1 MFYIPST
8 LARCS
13 ARSHEATDQRAGRE
27 AGPEIRPAHR
37 SFGGAIRWKRVERR
51 EAPPQVP
58 ARFAPGRDSQSR
70 PVWRAATARGRD
82 SQSQDCTHGGIR
94 TPSGVSRRSIPPR
107 EGKRDRRCP
116 TPRQTT
122 GRRSVGSAS
131 LRAIERVPSDA
142 WAEEPAT
149 GRNGTLP
156 LCLALLF
163 IREPRMN
170 EHVKRPGRVER
181 DAFGLRLTD
190 VQPLAGI
197 PAMWRLGAIVSTLLM
212 GFLAFIAALYFGRA
226 ALLPVAAALVVGIT
240 LSPLTEF
247 GTRFNIPPPVSAV
260 TLIVALLAVFGVLI
274 TFFAGPVSEWIAR
287 APEIGAAV
295 QQKLRVF
302 EYPLSVLQNIK
313 SAVAPAGASA
323 PTVAVETNTAEVVS
337 TVVLAVT
344 PAISE
349 FVVFFGTL
357 IFFLSTNIQL
367 RKKLIFS
374 FGSRDGRLRML
385 RIWNDIESNLAEY
398 LGLVTMINIALGLLT
413 MAMLYLIGFPNPV
426 TFGLLTVG
434 LNYVPYIGPAV
445 MALVLLAVGLVAMPT
460 LAQAALAPALFV
472 AIATLEGHF
481 ITPSIVGRRLTLSPF
496 LVFLAL
502 VFWTWLWG
510 PVGAFL
516 AVPFLI
522 VSFVV
527 LGHLVPREEMN
538 LPG

>member
-1 MFYIPST
+1 MD
-8 LARCS
+8 
-13 ARSHEATDQRAGRE
+13 ARSSPRMTKAAQCPLRNRTGLLRARRRTELAILSCLACGYGQG
-27 AGPEIRPAHR
+27 AGL
-37 SFGGAIRWKRVERR
+37 AIPRL
-51 EAPPQVP
+51 PP
-58 ARFAPGRDSQSR
+58 R
-70 PVWRAATARGRD
+70 
-82 SQSQDCTHGGIR
+82 GIR
-94 TPSGVSRRSIPPR
+94 TPSGVSRRSIPSRKEKGTGGAHAEQNNRAAERWLRVIPGER
-107 EGKRDRRCP
+107 ARPFQRADR
-116 TPRQTT
+116 TT
-122 GRRSVGSAS
+122 SN
-131 LRAIERVPSDA
+131 
-142 WAEEPAT
+142 
-149 GRNGTLP
+149 NGTLP
-156 LCLALLF
+156 LCIALLF
-163 IREPRMN
+163 SREPRMN
-170 EHVKRPGRVER
+170 EHVKRPARVER

-190 VQPLAGI
+190 AQPLAGI
-197 PAMWRLGAIVSTLLM
+197 PAVWRLGAIVSTLLM

-247 GTRFNIPPPVSAV
+247 GTRFKIPPPVSAV
-260 TLIVALLAVFGVLI
+260 TLIVALLAVLGVLI
-274 TFFAGPVSEWIAR
+274 TFFAGPVTEWIAR

-344 PAISE
+344 PAIGE

-510 PVGAFL
+510 PIGAFL
-516 AVPFLI
+516 AVPLLI
-522 VSFVV
+522 VSIVI
-527 LGHLVPREEMN
+527 LGHLWPQEEMN